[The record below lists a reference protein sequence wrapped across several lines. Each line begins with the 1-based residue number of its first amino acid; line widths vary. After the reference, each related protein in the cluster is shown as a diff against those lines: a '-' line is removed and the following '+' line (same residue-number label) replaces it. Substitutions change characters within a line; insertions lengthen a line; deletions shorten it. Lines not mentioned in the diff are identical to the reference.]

1 MFPDYLFLMTM
12 FSSKGFIHNNDIIIK
27 IDNKIIEDKSEV
39 AKTFNSH
46 YINKS
51 TTGKHPTKL

>member
-1 MFPDYLFLMTM
+1 MTM